1 MAETLPAK
9 VEKAE
14 LGVDVFN
21 PRTLVE
27 AHQLASALYKS
38 GLLPSEIKSAE
49 AAFAILAKGHEL
61 GLKPMQS
68 FDLICVI
75 KGKPSLSAAGM
86 RALCLARPDV
96 CEYFRNVETT
106 ATKATF
112 ETKRRGD
119 PQPVELTFTIEEA
132 KRAGL
137 VRPDS
142 NWSKWPERM
151 LEARASSALARLV
164 YPDLVGGVYTP
175 EEIQEF
181 APEVINGE
189 VIDEELD
196 DTRDNLG
203 HLPEKPEPEG
213 PPSDMFVSLC
223 GEIADAE
230 TGADLDE
237 VVKKHQS
244 AWKARTISEGEHDEL
259 KARGKDR
266 RKELTNP

>member
-189 VIDEELD
+189 VVDDEP
-196 DTRDNLG
+196 R
-203 HLPEKPEPEG
+203 PEPEPEG
-213 PPSDMFVSLC
+213 PPSDMFVALC
-223 GEIADAE
+223 GEIADAQKGE
-230 TGADLDE
+230 DLDE

>member
-1 MAETLPAK
+1 MAEKLPANIETK
-9 VEKAE
+9 E
-14 LGVDVFN
+14 LAADVFN

-106 ATKATF
+106 ATKAAF

-189 VIDEELD
+189 VIDDEP
-196 DTRDNLG
+196 R
-203 HLPEKPEPEG
+203 PEPEPEG
-213 PPSDMFVSLC
+213 PPSDLFMAYCDQIAEATDGDILTAVGKECAKAHKDGKVSP
-223 GEIADAE
+223 AE
-230 TGADLDE
+230 Y
-237 VVKKHQS
+237 
-244 AWKARTISEGEHDEL
+244 DEL
-259 KARGKDR
+259 KARGKAR

>member
-1 MAETLPAK
+1 MAEKLPANIETK
-9 VEKAE
+9 E
-14 LGVDVFN
+14 LAADVFN

-86 RALCLARPDV
+86 RALCLARRDV

-106 ATKATF
+106 TTKSTF

-189 VIDEELD
+189 VIDDEP
-196 DTRDNLG
+196 R
-203 HLPEKPEPEG
+203 PEPELEG

-223 GEIADAE
+223 GEIADAQ
-230 TGADLDE
+230 TGADLDD
-237 VVKKHQS
+237 VVKQHQEV
-244 AWKARTISEGEHDEL
+244 WKAKGISADEHADL
-259 KARGKDR
+259 KMRGKAR